1 MEHTA
6 EERTANVAVVIVN
19 WNSGKLLQKCLD
31 ALANQTV
38 HPQRTIVV
46 DNASSDGS
54 VDEIE
59 SRYKDVEVIRLDQNS
74 GFAAGNNVGVQTASG
89 CEWVALLNPDA
100 FPEVD
105 WLKNLLDA
113 AESHPEFSFFSS
125 RLINADNQN
134 LLDGVGDIYHVS
146 GLVWRKGHGA
156 PVSEYGRESKDVF
169 SPCAAAVMYKT
180 KEFLEVEGFDENYF
194 CYSEDIDLAFR
205 LRLMG
210 GRCLH
215 VDDAVV
221 AHVGSATTVRHSDFQ
236 IYHGHRNLV
245 WTFVKNMPW
254 PLFWL
259 YLPQHL
265 ILNLVTVIGFSFRGR
280 GRVILKAKWDAIKKL
295 HIVLRQRQ
303 AVQKKRKVD
312 AVTLWR
318 IMTKGMLKPYL
329 RKR

>member
-6 EERTANVAVVIVN
+6 ERHKSNVAIVIVN

-31 ALANQTV
+31 ALEGQLV
-38 HPQRTIVV
+38 HPGRTIVI

-54 VDEIE
+54 IDEIE
-59 SRYKDVEVIRLDQNS
+59 NRYTGVEIIRLDENI
-74 GFAAGNNVGVQTASG
+74 GFAAANNLGAQKVAE
-89 CEWVALLNPDA
+89 CEWIVLLNPDA
-100 FPEVD
+100 FPEVY

-113 AESHPEFSFFSS
+113 ARSHPEFSFFSS
-125 RLINADNQN
+125 RLINATNSDF
-134 LLDGVGDIYHVS
+134 LDGVGDIYHVS
-146 GLVWRKGHGA
+146 GRVWRIGHGA
-156 PVSEYGRESKDVF
+156 PADKFPQKTVEVF
-169 SPCAAAVMYKT
+169 SPCAAASMYKT
-180 KEFLEVEGFDENYF
+180 KEFLEVSGFDENYF
-194 CYSEDIDLAFR
+194 CYSEDIDLGFR

-210 GRCLH
+210 KRCLH

-265 ILNLVTVIGFSFRGR
+265 LLNLVTVVVFSFKGR
-280 GRVILKAKWDAIKKL
+280 RTVILRAKYDAIKKL
-295 HIVLRQRQ
+295 PTVLRQRHT
-303 AVQKKRKVD
+303 VQRERKVG
-312 AVTLWR
+312 ALALWSVMSR
-318 IMTKGMLKPYL
+318 GLLKPYL
-329 RKR
+329 VNK